1 MKKIL
6 ACLGGAVFVIAAV
19 VVYRKWKRVKPAK
32 DDDHSAA
39 WAAVRAVENGR
50 QKMKEAVH

>member
-1 MKKIL
+1 MKKLL
-6 ACLGGAVFVIAAV
+6 ACLGGAVFMIAAV

-50 QKMKEAVH
+50 KKMKEAVH